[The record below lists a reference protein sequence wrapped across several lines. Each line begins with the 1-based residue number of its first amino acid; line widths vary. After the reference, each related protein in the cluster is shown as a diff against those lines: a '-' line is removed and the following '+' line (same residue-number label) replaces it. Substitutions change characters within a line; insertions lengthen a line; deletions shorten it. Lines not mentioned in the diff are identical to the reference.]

1 MFTYW
6 HVFKEA
12 SDAKGRHAEM
22 WAPLYSELHGAGAR
36 G

>member
-22 WAPLYSELHGAGAR
+22 WAEIGRMIFGE
-36 G
+36 